1 MTLHFIYNWNVS
13 RETFQSISIEIMTNP
28 LLSEQ
33 GLPAFS
39 QVRPEHITPAVE
51 AILDENRQWL
61 SQRLK
66 QEIEPTW
73 DNLLYPLNENDN
85 RLDRVWS
92 PVSHLNA
99 VMNSEAL
106 RVEYN
111 SCLPKLSEYHTEIGQ
126 NQDLYQAIKHMHN
139 NADDLDAAQIKVL
152 DDALLSFKL
161 SGIALAEK
169 EQQRYGEIKK
179 QLSQLSATFSD
190 NVLDATH
197 AWYKHITNVT
207 ELVGLSDS
215 ALNMAAQSA
224 EQRDLPGWVIT
235 LDFPSYIAV
244 MQYADSRELRAEVF
258 HAFTTRASELG
269 LNPAQDNTQVIR
281 DIMRLRQES
290 SELLG
295 YANYAEVSLA
305 SKMADSTDKV
315 IGFLRDLAAKSK
327 PFAEQEYADIVQ
339 FAKDELGMTEEVQ
352 VWDVS
357 YISEKMKQQQFQF
370 TEQDLKPYFPVDRV
384 IDGLF
389 KLVGQLYS
397 IRITPAEQPV
407 DLWHADVQFYQIH
420 DQTGALCAEF
430 YLDLYARQ
438 HKRGGAWMS
447 DFCGRFKREQGV
459 QTPVAF
465 MTCNSSPPIGDQPAL
480 FTHDEVVTLFH
491 EFGHGLHHMMTQVDY
506 PDVSGISGVEWDAV
520 ELPSQFMENWCWER
534 EVLDMIA
541 GHWQTG
547 EALPQ
552 ELFDKMLAARHFQG
566 AMGMVRQL
574 EFSLFDMLLHI
585 APAASQEGQLD
596 SILQKVRDEIAVI
609 KQPSFNRMV
618 NSFSHIFAGGYA
630 AGYYSYKW
638 AEVLSADA
646 YARFEEDGLFN
657 AETGQA
663 FLSEVLQMGGSRPAM
678 ESFVAFRG
686 REPEI
691 DALLRHSGLSAAA

>member
-1 MTLHFIYNWNVS
+1 M
-13 RETFQSISIEIMTNP
+13 
-28 LLSEQ
+28 
-33 GLPAFS
+33 
-39 QVRPEHITPAVE
+39 
-51 AILDENRQWL
+51 
-61 SQRLK
+61 
-66 QEIEPTW
+66 
-73 DNLLYPLNENDN
+73 
-85 RLDRVWS
+85 
-92 PVSHLNA
+92 
-99 VMNSEAL
+99 
-106 RVEYN
+106 
-111 SCLPKLSEYHTEIGQ
+111 
-126 NQDLYQAIKHMHN
+126 
-139 NADDLDAAQIKVL
+139 
-152 DDALLSFKL
+152 
-161 SGIALAEK
+161 ALAEK
-169 EQQRYGEIKK
+169 DQQRYAGIKK

-197 AWYKHITNVT
+197 AWYKHVTDVT

-224 EQRDLPGWVIT
+224 EQRDLSGWVIT

-269 LNPAQDNTQVIR
+269 MNPAQDNTRVIR

-295 YANYAEVSLA
+295 YTNYAEVSLA
-305 SKMADSTDKV
+305 AKMADNTDKV

-327 PFAEQEYADIVQ
+327 PFAEQEYADIGR
-339 FAKDELGMTEEVQ
+339 FAKNELGMVEEVQ
-352 VWDVS
+352 AWDVS
-357 YISEKMKQQQFQF
+357 YISEKMKEQQFQF

-389 KLVGQLYS
+389 KLVGQLYN
-397 IRITPAEQPV
+397 IQITPAEQPV
-407 DLWHADVQFYQIH
+407 DLWHPDVRFYQIH
-420 DQTGALCAEF
+420 DQAGALCAEF

-534 EVLDMIA
+534 KVLDMIT
-541 GHWQTG
+541 GHWETG
-547 EALPQ
+547 DALPQ
-552 ELFDKMLAARHFQG
+552 ALFDKMLAARHFQG

-585 APAASQEGQLD
+585 DPAASEEGQLD
-596 SILQKVRDEIAVI
+596 SILQRVRDEVSVI

-678 ESFVAFRG
+678 ESFIAFRG

-691 DALLRHSGLSAAA
+691 DALLRHSGLLSAAA